1 MSDNEVINE
10 YFSWLCDIIGGVGE
24 YSFLIKELH
33 KFEFYWFIENDD
45 NREED
50 GKALR
55 EEFANEKGYISV
67 HELDGPCS
75 MLEMILALACR
86 FEGGFGYNPDD
97 CDNVPKYFWEM
108 LNNLGLL
115 EYDDTH
121 FNEEKVRYICDTFCD
136 RNENC
141 DTFLTIFPLKSK
153 KLGKKWD
160 PTTTEIWYQMQAYI
174 EENYD
179 F

>member
-1 MSDNEVINE
+1 MNGNEIVNE
-10 YFSWLCDIIGGVGE
+10 YYSWLCDIIGGTGD

-33 KFEFYWFIENDD
+33 KLDFYWFIKNDD

-55 EEFANEKGYISV
+55 EEFAYEKGYESI

-75 MLEMILALACR
+75 LLEMILALACR
-86 FEGGFGYNPDD
+86 FEGGLSYDPDD

-108 LNNLGLL
+108 LDNLGLL
-115 EYDDTH
+115 QYDDVH
-121 FNEEKVRYICDTFCD
+121 FDEEKVRYICDTFCD
-136 RNENC
+136 RNGNC
-141 DTFLTIFPLKSK
+141 DTFFTLFPLK
-153 KLGKKWD
+153 GGQTWD
-160 PTTTEIWYQMQAYI
+160 PMTTEIWYQMQAYI
-174 EENYD
+174 AENYD